1 MIALFSLQL
10 DLSFEKRFFLIIKL
24 EVIVVL
30 STIWGGHGHNHDTC
44 TRPAASHADASRM
57 GPQVS

>member
-10 DLSFEKRFFLIIKL
+10 DLSFVKGFLIIKL